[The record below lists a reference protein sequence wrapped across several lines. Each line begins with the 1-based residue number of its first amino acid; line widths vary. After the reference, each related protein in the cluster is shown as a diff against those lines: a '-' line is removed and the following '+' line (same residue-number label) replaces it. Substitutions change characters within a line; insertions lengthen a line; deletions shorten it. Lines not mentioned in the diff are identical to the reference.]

1 METID
6 KNQTIDETK
15 KKLKDNRE
23 QLEAELEYQ
32 LQDIQ
37 KDATAFA
44 KQALVV
50 AGGVYLSYR
59 LIKAI
64 TSKKETKQD
73 KRYRKI
79 GKKLGVQQK
88 KNDSE
93 GLGYIIMHGLITT
106 VFTVLSHRLKQS
118 LTQDRSVNDSKKHS

>member
-15 KKLKDNRE
+15 QKLKDNRE

-32 LQDIQ
+32 LQDIK
-37 KDATAFA
+37 KDAADFA
-44 KQALVV
+44 KQALIV

-73 KRYRKI
+73 KRYKKI

-93 GLGYIIMHGLITT
+93 GFGHMILHGLITT
-106 VFTVLSHRLKQS
+106 AFTVLSHKLKQS
-118 LTQDRSVNDSKKHS
+118 LTQDNSVNDSKKHS